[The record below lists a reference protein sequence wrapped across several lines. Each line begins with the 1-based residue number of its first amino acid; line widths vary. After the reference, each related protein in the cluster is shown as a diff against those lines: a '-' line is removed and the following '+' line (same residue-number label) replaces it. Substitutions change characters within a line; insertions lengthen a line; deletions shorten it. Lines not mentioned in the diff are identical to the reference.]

1 MTMTNTPE
9 NRLISLL
16 RDGRPL
22 LGLYHGFPAE
32 AILET
37 IGPGWDF
44 VWIDGQHGQFSIDAA
59 LRSVRTAST
68 MGLETVLRAP
78 SHDAGWLGVYADTAA
93 SALMIPQIDSP
104 QMAMATVEALR
115 FPPHGR
121 RSFGG
126 RRTVDVHGRDYYRHR
141 QPAVVVQI
149 ESREALENVRRI
161 ASVDGVDG
169 LFFGADDLK
178 LSLGLPIDAKLCE
191 SDELI
196 SAQRTIAEAAR
207 AAGKWCGQPALAA
220 EDLRTAIELG
230 YQLISCG
237 GDVSFVRAG
246 ARETLAESRRVMEA
260 SRANQSFKVEENK

>member
-1 MTMTNTPE
+1 MTNTPE
-9 NRLISLL
+9 NRLTSLL
-16 RDGRPL
+16 RDGRAL
-22 LGLYHGFPAE
+22 LGLYHGYPAE

-44 VWIDGQHGQFSIDAA
+44 VWIDGQHGQFSIDTA
-59 LRSVRTAST
+59 LRSVRTASS

-78 SHDAGWLGVYADTAA
+78 SHDAGWLGLYADTAA
-93 SALMIPQIDSP
+93 SALMIPQVDTP
-104 QMAMATVEALR
+104 EMATAAVEALR

-141 QPAVVVQI
+141 QPAVIVQI
-149 ESREALENVRRI
+149 ESREALENLNGI

-178 LSLGLPIDAKLCE
+178 LSLGLPIDAQLCE
-191 SDELI
+191 CEELN
-196 SAQRTIAEAAR
+196 SAQRAIAEAAR
-207 AAGKWCGQPALAA
+207 AARKWCGQPAPAA
-220 EDLRTAIELG
+220 KDLRTAIELG

-246 ARETLAESRRVMEA
+246 AREALAESRRVLEA
-260 SRANQSFKVEENK
+260 SRPKDSSSTKEI